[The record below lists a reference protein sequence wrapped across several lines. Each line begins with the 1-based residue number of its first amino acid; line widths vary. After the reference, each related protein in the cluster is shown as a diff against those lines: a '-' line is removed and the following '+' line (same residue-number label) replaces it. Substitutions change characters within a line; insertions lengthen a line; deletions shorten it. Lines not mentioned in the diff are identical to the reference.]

1 MFKAENRSGSEEQ
14 RFNIVDLNYVSL
26 YYEDFHKA
34 IAFYEKVFGP
44 PDQVDQGGEIYS
56 WQMGLTWLTLFP
68 SKKGTHKR
76 SNPRN
81 TEFAI
86 QVSAPQEVDILFQAL
101 IEAGAKKGWDPEDTT
116 MYEEMRFCY
125 VDDPFGV
132 RIDIYSLLAK
142 SDY

>member
-1 MFKAENRSGSEEQ
+1 MSDDVNRSGSEEH

-26 YYEDFHKA
+26 YYKDFHKA

-44 PDQVDQGGEIYS
+44 PDQVDEGGEIYS
-56 WQMGLTWLTLFP
+56 WQMGSTWLTLFP
-68 SKKGTHKR
+68 SKKGTHKG

-101 IEAGAKKGWDPEDTT
+101 IEAGARKGWDTEDTA
-116 MYEEMRFCY
+116 MYKEMRFCY

-132 RIDIYSLLAK
+132 RIDIYCPL
-142 SDY
+142 

>member
-1 MFKAENRSGSEEQ
+1 MSEAENRSGSEEQ
-14 RFNIVDLNYVSL
+14 RFNIIDLNYVSL

-86 QVSAPQEVDILFQAL
+86 QVSAPQEVDILFQAF
-101 IEAGAKKGWDPEDTT
+101 IEAGAKKGWDTEDTA

-132 RIDIYSLLAK
+132 RIDIYCLLEISK
-142 SDY
+142 D